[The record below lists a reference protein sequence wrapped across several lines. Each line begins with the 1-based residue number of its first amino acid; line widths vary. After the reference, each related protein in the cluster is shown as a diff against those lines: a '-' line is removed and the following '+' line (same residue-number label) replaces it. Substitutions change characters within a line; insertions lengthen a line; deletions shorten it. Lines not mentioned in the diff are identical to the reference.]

1 MKNYNE
7 IDGWFDYQKTYT
19 YLVSKV
25 PDNGIFVECGA
36 WLGKSSSYLC
46 DMAQD
51 RIQVFI
57 VDTWKGSSN
66 ELETNHILAKTQD
79 IYTLFV
85 NNMKDRK
92 YIPIKKS
99 SEDAANNF
107 QNNSCPAL
115 GGAPAPTL
123 YFTSDINVAKN
134 HIDYISKLK
143 ESFQVKLSIMLY
155 YMYLK
160 IYMKTKTSNSI
171 LFNLTTMELLIMLI
185 WFAYWVKKFLLW
197 YP

>member
-46 DMAQD
+46 DTAQD

-107 QNNSCPAL
+107 QNNSCDVVFIDMTHTYEAVKQ
-115 GGAPAPTL
+115 
-123 YFTSDINVAKN
+123 DI
-134 HIDYISKLK
+134 
-143 ESFQVKLSIMLY
+143 
-155 YMYLK
+155 
-160 IYMKTKTSNSI
+160 
-171 LFNLTTMELLIMLI
+171 LTWLPK
-185 WFAYWVKKFLLW
+185 VKKNGYIAGHDYQNAWPGVVAAVNEIFGSENLILMDTCW
-197 YP
+197 IYRNK